1 LSDPLERGLRD
12 ADRERANLDTLATA
26 LNYAIRALQAGV
38 GDDSGLIRRLAGLRK
53 RLQDNR
59 LQLAVLGQF
68 KRGKS
73 TFINALLGA
82 PLLPVAVVPLTA
94 VPVFIAWRAAPLV
107 RVRFGNGASEES
119 AAEAPDA
126 IRDFLFR
133 YVAEEANPKNR
144 LAVQRV
150 DLFYPAALLSGGTLL
165 IDTPGVGSTF
175 RHNTEAALA
184 VLPECDAALFVVSGD
199 PPITEVEL
207 DYLRHIKMKAARVVY
222 ILNKIDYL
230 DPAEAVSVA
239 DFLRGVL
246 ENNGLWTSA
255 SEIFCVSA
263 RNGLAANER
272 NDAKG
277 FEASGMARVERHLVQ
292 HLAAEKSRLFETAMR
307 ARILDRLSHGISE
320 IGLRIQALKLPLD
333 ELIGKAKLFETS
345 LYAIGERQRITRD
358 VLTGEQRAIRED
370 IEAAIASLRTQ
381 ASSELSGLLD
391 QISNGSEPQSTLAGV
406 IERIFDTARSV
417 LVDDYSR
424 RTDAVLA
431 DYAGRIEADVNA
443 VKRAAAAAFQ
453 IHFTESR
460 EAAAFA
466 LKHEPYWV
474 TQEMHARLIPNVG
487 RWFDRLLPAFQ
498 RAQRQRASS
507 LAQIGELV
515 VRNTENLRWA
525 LIRGTDE
532 TFRNAAA
539 SLQAQLDDAVKTTR
553 GVIEEALVRRRETS
567 FAIDADLERLNH
579 VHELLSVLRQK
590 LDKEASHDA
599 PPS

>member
-1 LSDPLERGLRD
+1 LTDQLEHGLRG
-12 ADRERANLDTLATA
+12 ADRERANFDTLATT

-38 GDDSGLIRRLAGLRK
+38 GDNAGLIRRLAGLRK
-53 RLQDNR
+53 RLQDDR

-107 RVRFGNGASEES
+107 RVRFVNGASEEL

-144 LAVQRV
+144 LGVERV

-184 VLPECDAALFVVSGD
+184 VLPECDAALFVVSAD
-199 PPITEVEL
+199 PPITEAEL
-207 DYLRHIKMKAARVVY
+207 DYLRHVKMKAARVFY
-222 ILNKIDYL
+222 ILNKMDYL
-230 DPAEAVSVA
+230 GPAEAVSVA
-239 DFLRGVL
+239 DFFRGVL
-246 ENNGLWTSA
+246 ESNGLWTPA
-255 SEIFCVSA
+255 SEIFSVSA
-263 RNGLAANER
+263 RNGLAAKER

-277 FEASGMARVERHLVQ
+277 FEASGMARVETHLVQ
-292 HLAAEKSRLFETAMR
+292 QLAAEKSRLLETAMQGR
-307 ARILDRLSHGISE
+307 VLDGLSQGISE
-320 IGLRIQALKLPLD
+320 IALRIQALKLPLD
-333 ELIGKAKLFETS
+333 GLIGKAKLFEES
-345 LYAIGERQRITRD
+345 LCAIEEQQRITRD

-370 IEAAIASLRTQ
+370 IEGAIASLRAK
-381 ASSELSGLLD
+381 ASSELAGLLD
-391 QISNGSEPQSTLAGV
+391 QIPDGSEPQTTLAGA
-406 IERIFDTARSV
+406 IERIFGTSRSV

-424 RTDAVLA
+424 RTDAVLEN
-431 DYAGRIEADVNA
+431 YAGRIEADVNA

-460 EAAAFA
+460 EADAFA
-466 LKHEPYWV
+466 LRHEPYWV
-474 TQEMHARLIPNVG
+474 TQEMRARLIPYTG

-498 RAQRQRASS
+498 RAQRRRARL

-515 VRNTENLRWA
+515 VRNAENLRWA

-532 TFRNAAA
+532 TFRDAAA
-539 SLQAQLDDAVKTTR
+539 SLQTRLDDAVKTTR
-553 GVIEEALVRRRETS
+553 GVIEEALIRRREAS

-590 LDKEASHDA
+590 LGKEARHDA
-599 PPS
+599 PQS